1 MGRAAPGWDGT
12 AMADHHISYV
22 ECDIPAGLTVAE
34 WRRIRSAGQPVRT
47 RRLQRLVL
55 LARA

>member
-1 MGRAAPGWDGT
+1 MP
-12 AMADHHISYV
+12 DHHISYV

-34 WRRIRSAGQPVRT
+34 WRRIRRAGQPVRT
-47 RRLQRLVL
+47 RRLQRLVS